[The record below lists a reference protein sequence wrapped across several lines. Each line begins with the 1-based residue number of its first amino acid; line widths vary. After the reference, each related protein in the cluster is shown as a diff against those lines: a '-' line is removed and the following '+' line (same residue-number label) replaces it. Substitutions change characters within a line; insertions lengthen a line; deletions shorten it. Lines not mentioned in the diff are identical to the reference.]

1 MISYR
6 LMKYSDIPA
15 GLSLCRAAGWNQVA
29 RDWEAFLHLNP
40 DGCLIATNGDQVVG
54 TVATLRY
61 QHCFSWIGMVLVD
74 PACRRQGIGS
84 GLLNEALQLLH
95 NEQTIKLDATP
106 AGRDVYVKLDF
117 FDEYPLSRMV
127 CTNWVKK
134 VTEANVRS
142 ISKNDLPAV
151 AALDHKV
158 FGTDRKL
165 LLEWMFEGGPQFAF
179 GIEAENEIQGYCLG
193 RRGYSFT
200 HIGPVIA
207 KDLKDAKK
215 LVTAALDSCI
225 GHAVVL
231 DISCFDLQW
240 KQWLTLHGFTEQR
253 AFMRMYRG
261 SNLFSFLSEHQFAIL
276 GPEFG

>member
-15 GLSLCRAAGWNQVA
+15 GLSLCRTAGWNQVA
-29 RDWEAFLHLNP
+29 RDWEAFLHLSP
-40 DGCLIATNGDQVVG
+40 DGCLVATAGDKVVG

-61 QHCFSWIGMVLVD
+61 QNCFSWIGMVLVD
-74 PACRRQGIGS
+74 PAWRKQGIGNA
-84 GLLNEALQLLH
+84 LLNEAVQLLR

-127 CTNWVKK
+127 CPNWVNRAAA
-134 VTEANVRS
+134 ANVRPVIKS
-142 ISKNDLPAV
+142 DLPAV
-151 AALDHKV
+151 AELDRNV
-158 FGTDRKL
+158 FGADRKV
-165 LLEWMFEGGPQFAF
+165 LLEWMLEGGPQFAF
-179 GIEAENEIQGYCLG
+179 GIEAENGIQGYCLG
-193 RRGYSFT
+193 RRGYNFT

-207 KDLKDAKK
+207 NDFKDAKK
-215 LVTAALDSCI
+215 LVTAALNHCI

-231 DISCFDLQW
+231 DISCFDPQW
-240 KQWLTLHGFTEQR
+240 KQWLTVLGFTEQR

-261 SNLFSFLSEHQFAIL
+261 CNNFSCLPNHQFAIL